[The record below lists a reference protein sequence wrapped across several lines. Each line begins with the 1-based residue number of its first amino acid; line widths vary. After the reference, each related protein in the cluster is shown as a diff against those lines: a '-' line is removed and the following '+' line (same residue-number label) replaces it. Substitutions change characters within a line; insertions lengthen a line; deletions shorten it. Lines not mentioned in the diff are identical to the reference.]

1 MSLDLSHA
9 GLHGLK
15 AIYRNLTVPQLVEH
29 ALRREEGQLAAHGPL
44 VTRTGA
50 YTGRSPNDKFTV
62 KDELTAETIWWGREN
77 KMFTPEAF
85 DRLHARITGFLQG
98 RDVFVQDCYGGADA
112 DHRLKVR
119 VINQRAWH
127 NIFAR
132 NMFIQPAEGELDAF
146 EPEFTVVHA
155 PEFKASPEIDGTAS
169 EAAVVVNF
177 TKRIVLICGTE
188 YAGEVKKSIFTV
200 LNYLL
205 PAKGVL
211 GMHCSANIGPEN
223 DTTIY
228 FGLSGTGKTT
238 LSTDEARPLIGDDEH
253 GWSDNGVF
261 NFEGG
266 CYAKVIRLDRDAE
279 PVIWNTTRTFGTL
292 LENVVMDPATRELD
306 LDDARHTENTR
317 ASYDISQ
324 VPGAVPSGAGDHPKN
339 IVLLTCDAFGVLPP
353 ISALTP
359 AQAMYHFISGYTAKV
374 AGTER
379 GITEPQAVF
388 SACFGSPFM
397 ARHPTVYA
405 ELLGKKIAEHNVRC
419 WLVNTGWSGGPYG
432 TGSRMKIQW
441 TRALLEAALTGQL
454 RDVPMTPHPV
464 FKIGV
469 PESAP
474 GVPSEILDPKRTW
487 ANPSAYD
494 AQAKQ
499 LAGLFA
505 ENFTKY
511 ASNATDD
518 IKAAQPTFE
527 TASAPATPAPSATW
541 SAA

>member
-1 MSLDLSHA
+1 MSLDLTNA

-15 AIYRNLTVPQLVEH
+15 AVHRNLTLPQLMEQ
-29 ALRREEGQLAAHGPL
+29 ALTREEGQLAVHGAL

-62 KDELTAETIWWGREN
+62 EDETTADSIWWGKEN
-77 KMFTPEAF
+77 KAFTPEAF
-85 DRLHARITGFLQG
+85 DRLHARIAGFLQS
-98 RDVFVQDCYGGADA
+98 RDVFVQDCYAGSDA
-112 DHRLKVR
+112 EHRLGVR

-127 NIFAR
+127 NAFAR
-132 NMFIQPAEGELDAF
+132 NMFLQPTGSELADFA
-146 EPEFTVVHA
+146 PDFTVLHA
-155 PEFKASPEIDGTAS
+155 PGFKADPEIDGTAS
-169 EAAVVVNF
+169 EAAVVLNF
-177 TKRIVLICGTE
+177 TKRLILICGSE

-205 PAKGVL
+205 PPKGVL

-238 LSTDEARPLIGDDEH
+238 LSTDESRPLIGDDEH
-253 GWSDNGVF
+253 GWSDTGVF

-266 CYAKVIRLDRDAE
+266 CYAKVIRLDREAE
-279 PVIWNTTRTFGTL
+279 PVIWNTTRNFGTI
-292 LENVVMDPATRELD
+292 LENVVMDPITRELD
-306 LDDARHTENTR
+306 LDDARYTENTR

-324 VPGAVPSGAGDHPKN
+324 VPGAVPSGMGDHPRN
-339 IVLLTCDAFGVLPP
+339 VVLLTCDAFGVLPP
-353 ISALTP
+353 IAALTP
-359 AQAMYHFISGYTAKV
+359 AQAMYHFLSGYTAKV

-405 ELLGKKIAEHNVRC
+405 ELLGKKIADHNVRC
-419 WLVNTGWSGGPYG
+419 WLVNTGWSGGPFG

-441 TRALLEAALTGQL
+441 TRALLEAALTGAL
-454 RDVPMTPHPV
+454 RDIPMTPHPI

-469 PESAP
+469 PETVS
-474 GVPSEILDPKRTW
+474 GVPAEILDPRSTW
-487 ANPSAYD
+487 SDPGAYD
-494 AQAKQ
+494 TQARH
-499 LAGLFA
+499 LADLFA
-505 ENFTKY
+505 QNFGQY
-511 ASNATDD
+511 ATIATDE
-518 IKAAQPTFE
+518 IKAAQPTY
-527 TASAPATPAPSATW
+527 
-541 SAA
+541 